1 MHARGSVFDQSGR
14 ERQRKRDALHLIA
27 RGIAVLEQFIR
38 ASARRGDAFEES
50 SNIAPFDGLHGG
62 VDAAVLLK
70 EVHGAQQRSAAE
82 LARERLHLIVEQRLV
97 HLAQR
102 FFAEELG
109 DLMHVVL
116 DARVIER
123 QIAVISA
130 RIDDVDLVALEVE
143 IERALLRASRI
154 LEINRAHAAQRNAYL
169 IEQAAGLAEVLVLR
183 KLGDKGLFLA
193 ADSAAVVELI
203 LNLGHQDLIGGRRG
217 DARALEHPG
226 GHDRR
231 KAARAEAAVALVI
244 RLEVNLNF
252 AHALQIVTNRT
263 LGALNLVGQ
272 VVLAA
277 GSNTRASDL
286 TDSAV
291 SVLSHEGHDVFV
303 LNVSHLSGACSLR
316 TLREYGGSNCVYLGD
331 IAHDELGDGQQV
343 GTEVTQSTAASQLV
357 DVAPGD
363 REGLVEQLVLI
374 VGAGEAHD
382 LAESAG
388 LNELTN
394 VSVCRVLGVVEANIV
409 YNALLLSQ
417 LSQLLGLLSGD
428 GQRLLAV
435 YVLAVLQSSLSNYI
449 VESVRGSDINQV
461 YVRVGNYI
469 VPVGGDALEADLLL
483 CGLCSLFV
491 SVSYDLEGCGA
502 VVRTK
507 QHLSVSQCRGMSLAH
522 PAGTY
527 QTNTDFFHD
536 NFLLDI

>member
-1 MHARGSVFDQSGR
+1 M
-14 ERQRKRDALHLIA
+14 
-27 RGIAVLEQFIR
+27 
-38 ASARRGDAFEES
+38 
-50 SNIAPFDGLHGG
+50 
-62 VDAAVLLK
+62 
-70 EVHGAQQRSAAE
+70 
-82 LARERLHLIVEQRLV
+82 
-97 HLAQR
+97 
-102 FFAEELG
+102 
-109 DLMHVVL
+109 
-116 DARVIER
+116 
-123 QIAVISA
+123 
-130 RIDDVDLVALEVE
+130 
-143 IERALLRASRI
+143 
-154 LEINRAHAAQRNAYL
+154 
-169 IEQAAGLAEVLVLR
+169 
-183 KLGDKGLFLA
+183 
-193 ADSAAVVELI
+193 
-203 LNLGHQDLIGGRRG
+203 
-217 DARALEHPG
+217 
-226 GHDRR
+226 
-231 KAARAEAAVALVI
+231 
-244 RLEVNLNF
+244 
-252 AHALQIVTNRT
+252 
-263 LGALNLVGQ
+263 
-272 VVLAA
+272 
-277 GSNTRASDL
+277 
-286 TDSAV
+286 
-291 SVLSHEGHDVFV
+291 
-303 LNVSHLSGACSLR
+303 
-316 TLREYGGSNCVYLGD
+316 
-331 IAHDELGDGQQV
+331 
-343 GTEVTQSTAASQLV
+343 
-357 DVAPGD
+357 APGD

>member
-1 MHARGSVFDQSGR
+1 MNLEDLHVVVSDGDTSSRLECGV
-14 ERQRKRDALHLIA
+14 ALH
-27 RGIAVLEQFIR
+27 
-38 ASARRGDAFEES
+38 
-50 SNIAPFDGLHGG
+50 
-62 VDAAVLLK
+62 
-70 EVHGAQQRSAAE
+70 QR
-82 LARERLHLIVEQRLV
+82 VEQY
-97 HLAQR
+97 
-102 FFAEELG
+102 G
-109 DLMHVVL
+109 
-116 DARVIER
+116 
-123 QIAVISA
+123 
-130 RIDDVDLVALEVE
+130 
-143 IERALLRASRI
+143 
-154 LEINRAHAAQRNAYL
+154 
-169 IEQAAGLAEVLVLR
+169 
-183 KLGDKGLFLA
+183 
-193 ADSAAVVELI
+193 
-203 LNLGHQDLIGGRRG
+203 
-217 DARALEHPG
+217 
-226 GHDRR
+226 
-231 KAARAEAAVALVI
+231 AEAAVALVI

-291 SVLSHEGHDVFV
+291 SVLSHEGHDVLV

-343 GTEVTQSTAASQLV
+343 RTKVAQSAAASQLV

-435 YVLAVLQSSLSNYI
+435 YVLAILQSSLSYYV
-449 VESVRGSDINQV
+449 VESVRGSNINQV